1 MPRRL
6 FLFPGTMGKGRSE
19 KEKVRIR
26 KWPAQTKALTLLS
39 HFGLLL
45 LQCRQRKRNLAIQEK
60 TPPNAL
66 SRDPFRQQ
74 GVISWF
80 DNKAYWTPVKAA
92 NYENRWLQRPEKPET
107 RNS

>member
-1 MPRRL
+1 M
-6 FLFPGTMGKGRSE
+6 
-19 KEKVRIR
+19 

-45 LQCRQRKRNLAIQEK
+45 LQCRQRKRNLAIQGK

-66 SRDPFRQQ
+66 SRDPFRQE

-80 DNKAYWTPVKAA
+80 NNKAYWTSVKAA
-92 NYENRWLQRPEKPET
+92 NCETVGGSGQKRLKQRIVNGVE
-107 RNS
+107 